1 MLDIIH
7 HIKIDISRGKGHNL
21 RRYLIR
27 PAFPTVLEC
36 IRHAAVRSERTGRQR
51 TGWKGDKWKQ
61 PGLLP
66 SQGKTT
72 VLTQNP
78 VGIGNRALTGI
89 DKPEILCY
97 AGTVK
102 IYSSTFVIIQFLHN
116 SLHYIH
122 DLTKKDLDKSIV
134 YIENGHVSNRHTGDG
149 PSGIVLETLR
159 SDPARISDKL
169 AYLTKTDDGRILKSS
184 TLYIRNDES
193 RIAYIFSMNF
203 DITSLLAAENLIH
216 GLLRTKPEADSGPDE
231 ADTPQRITHNVTELL
246 DLLIEQAIA
255 KVGKPVALMNKDDK
269 IAVVQYLNNAGAF
282 LITKSGDKVSS
293 LLGISKFTLY
303 SYMDKG

>member
-1 MLDIIH
+1 MDQKLNFLKQLAH
-7 HIKIDISRGKGHNL
+7 GL
-21 RRYLIR
+21 
-27 PAFPTVLEC
+27 
-36 IRHAAVRSERTGRQR
+36 AVQF
-51 TGWKGDKWKQ
+51 
-61 PGLLP
+61 
-66 SQGKTT
+66 
-72 VLTQNP
+72 
-78 VGIGNRALTGI
+78 GNSC
-89 DKPEILCY
+89 E
-97 AGTVK
+97 V
-102 IYSSTFVIIQFLHN
+102 V
-116 SLHYIH
+116 IH

-184 TLYIRNDES
+184 TLYIRNDEG

-203 DITSLLAAENLIH
+203 DITS
-216 GLLRTKPEADSGPDE
+216 DSGPDE